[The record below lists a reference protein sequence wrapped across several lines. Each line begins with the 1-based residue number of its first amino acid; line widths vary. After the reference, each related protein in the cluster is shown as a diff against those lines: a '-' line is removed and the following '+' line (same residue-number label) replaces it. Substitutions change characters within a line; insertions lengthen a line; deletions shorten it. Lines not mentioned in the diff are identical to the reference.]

1 MPPER
6 EFSRTVAVI
15 VGGGSGIG
23 REVAIELAGRGA
35 HVVVADRDVAGAEAA
50 WAEASARSSAEM
62 GMASAIDLGARAS
75 IASALRATVLAF
87 GGVDVLVNTAAIYPP
102 TDASA
107 GSPEDVWATTLQI
120 NVTSNH
126 VLVSEAAAILR
137 EQGLPASVV
146 LTSSANAVVPKQGSE
161 PYDVSKAALSHLI
174 RELAV
179 GLGPLIRVNG
189 IAPATVV
196 SGSAMFPRDRVI
208 GVAAEVRDRLRRI
221 GDDRIAPVEAGGVLR
236 EAHGH
241 CGGRSCRRTVRAA
254 ICWLAGD
261 RSAKT
266 TGHIIP
272 VDGGLSDAFLR

>member
-1 MPPER
+1 
-6 EFSRTVAVI
+6 
-15 VGGGSGIG
+15 
-23 REVAIELAGRGA
+23 
-35 HVVVADRDVAGAEAA
+35 
-50 WAEASARSSAEM
+50 
-62 GMASAIDLGARAS
+62 MASAIDLGARAS
-75 IASALRATVLAF
+75 IGSALRATVLAF
-87 GGVDVLVNTAAIYPP
+87 GGVDILVNTAAIYPP
-102 TDASA
+102 TDASG
-107 GSPEDVWATTLQI
+107 GSPEDVWATTLKI

-161 PYDVSKAALSHLI
+161 PYDVSKAALSHLV

-208 GVAAEVRDRLRRI
+208 VVAAEVRDRLRRI
-221 GDDRIAPVEAGGVLR
+221 GDDRIAPVEAGRVLR
-236 EAHGH
+236 ADAPC
-241 CGGRSCRRTVRAA
+241 CGGRSCRRIVPRRSAGWRA
-254 ICWLAGD
+254 IG
-261 RSAKT
+261 SAKT